1 GRTLDLDPVGMI
13 TLCIGVF
20 LIMMPFTMHASWR
33 MWLLPAAVLVL
44 TAWVWWEHTYER
56 RGRIPMV
63 NLKLFKISSFSYCTA
78 IS

>member
-1 GRTLDLDPVGMI
+1 MI

-44 TAWVWWEHTYER
+44 TAWVWWEYTYER
-56 RGRIPMV
+56 RGHIPMV
-63 NLKLFKISSFSYCTA
+63 NLKPVSYTHLTLPTNREV
-78 IS
+78 